1 MFCSCR
7 VFCCHSPYHKTRMI
21 FLTFDKI
28 AYNHKSNVPP
38 HPVVFPVMTAATV
51 RKEDGAPQPPQERPK
66 HSPAQVAKK
75 VTLYFCSYVLNT

>member
-1 MFCSCR
+1 MKNNEALKL
-7 VFCCHSPYHKTRMI
+7 VFHVLFLQGILLSLPHKTRMI

-51 RKEDGAPQPPQERPK
+51 RKEDGAPQPPQP
-66 HSPAQVAKK
+66 P
-75 VTLYFCSYVLNT
+75 

>member
-1 MFCSCR
+1 MKNNEALKLIFHVLFLQGILLSL
-7 VFCCHSPYHKTRMI
+7 PYHKTRMI

-51 RKEDGAPQPPQERPK
+51 RKENGAPQPPEP
-66 HSPAQVAKK
+66 P
-75 VTLYFCSYVLNT
+75 

>member
-1 MFCSCR
+1 MKNNEALKL
-7 VFCCHSPYHKTRMI
+7 VFHVLFMQGILLSLPYHKPRMI

-51 RKEDGAPQPPQERPK
+51 RKEDGAPQPPQP
-66 HSPAQVAKK
+66 P
-75 VTLYFCSYVLNT
+75 